1 MTQGQNAIITLMI
14 KAVCFDFFN
23 TLAYFDPPR
32 DEFYA
37 RFANEHGVKITP
49 SAIAEALPAA
59 DQYWRQE
66 NFKSPIRERPDK
78 EKYATYTEYALRIL
92 KNAETPVAPDVALQI
107 LGKAFSIGFKFVAFG
122 DAVPALQSVKQRNL
136 TAGVISNVGQE
147 IDGYCIEMGFA
158 PYLDFKVTSY
168 EVGYDKPHPQIF
180 QQALEKA
187 GVKAD
192 EALYIGDQYDQD
204 VVGARGAG
212 MKPILLERNG
222 SSEKRD
228 CPVIHSLSEINKFL
242 A

>member
-1 MTQGQNAIITLMI
+1 MI
-14 KAVCFDFFN
+14 KAVFFDFFN

-32 DEFYA
+32 EEFYA
-37 RFANEHGVKITP
+37 RFASEHGIKITP

-66 NFKSPIRERPDK
+66 NFRSPIRERPDK
-78 EKYATYTEYALRIL
+78 EKFATYTEYALRIF
-92 KNAETPVAPDVALQI
+92 KNAGTHVSPDVALQI
-107 LGKAFSIGFKFVAFG
+107 LGKAFKVGFKFVPFS
-122 DAVPALQSVKQRNL
+122 DAVPALKAVKGRNL

-158 PYLDFKVTSY
+158 PYLDFKITSY

-180 QQALEKA
+180 LQALERA

-212 MKPILLERNG
+212 MNPILLERNG
-222 SSEKRD
+222 GSEKRD
-228 CPVIHSLSEINKFL
+228 CPTIHSLSEIENFL
-242 A
+242 S